1 VVIDVSGLGGWVEF
15 LWCSKP
21 EVGAFCGERQ
31 WRILAMGN
39 TVVRCEA
46 AEAATFSLLFEEIC
60 PLRGALLLC
69 QICGA
74 VLKLA
79 GLVRCS

>member
-1 VVIDVSGLGGWVEF
+1 
-15 LWCSKP
+15 
-21 EVGAFCGERQ
+21 
-31 WRILAMGN
+31 MGN